1 MDGNDPV
8 MPHLQGLCEKRG
20 WHFTGGIGIQV
31 ACTAK
36 SFRTPEPRFSV
47 AEFPHRNT
55 FKRFEISQTEKMWHR
70 LENAVAMQNLLDQH
84 ALIGCTV
91 PVLP

>member
-1 MDGNDPV
+1 
-8 MPHLQGLCEKRG
+8 
-20 WHFTGGIGIQV
+20 V

-47 AEFPHRNT
+47 AEFPPRNT